1 MKKLRF
7 VRTLEYYDVPQIF
20 TCEDDDAVN
29 FLCMLYDITN
39 SGELNAIGVSV
50 SKDRLS
56 EFINGNV
63 DLLAMFITPE
73 SKDSIFSV
81 QINEYGIY
89 AEKYE
94 DELESFMLPDE
105 GYFYNKND
113 KYYEHTIKI
122 YQRKEQ
128 YEFLNKTR

>member
-20 TCEDDDAVN
+20 ICEDDNNVS
-29 FLCMLYDITN
+29 FLCLLYDITN
-39 SGELNAIGVSV
+39 GGELNAIGVSL

-63 DLLAMFITPE
+63 DLLTMFISSE
-73 SKDSIFSV
+73 SKDSIFSI

-94 DELESFMLPDE
+94 GELESFMLPDE
-105 GYFYNKND
+105 GYFYNEN
-113 KYYEHTIKI
+113 
-122 YQRKEQ
+122 
-128 YEFLNKTR
+128 NK

>member
-20 TCEDDDAVN
+20 ICEDDNNVS

-39 SGELNAIGVSV
+39 SGELKAIGVSL

-63 DLLAMFITPE
+63 DLLAMFIYPE

-94 DELESFMLPDE
+94 GELESFMLPDE

-113 KYYEHTIKI
+113 K
-122 YQRKEQ
+122 
-128 YEFLNKTR
+128 

>member
-7 VRTLEYYDVPQIF
+7 VRTLEYYDVSQIF
-20 TCEDDDAVN
+20 TCKDDNGVN

-39 SGELNAIGVSV
+39 GGELNAIGVSV

-63 DLLAMFITPE
+63 DLLSMFISPE

-94 DELESFMLPDE
+94 GELESFMLPDK

-113 KYYEHTIKI
+113 K
-122 YQRKEQ
+122 
-128 YEFLNKTR
+128 

>member
-20 TCEDDDAVN
+20 ICEDDDGVN

-39 SGELNAIGVSV
+39 GGELNAIGVSV

-63 DLLAMFITPE
+63 DLLTMFISPE

-94 DELESFMLPDE
+94 GELKSFMLPDK
-105 GYFYNKND
+105 GYFYN
-113 KYYEHTIKI
+113 ET
-122 YQRKEQ
+122 
-128 YEFLNKTR
+128 NK

>member
-7 VRTLEYYDVPQIF
+7 ARTLEYYDVPQIF
-20 TCEDDDAVN
+20 ICEDDDGVN

-39 SGELNAIGVSV
+39 GGELNAIGVSV

-63 DLLAMFITPE
+63 DLLTMFISPE
-73 SKDSIFSV
+73 SKDSIFSI

-94 DELESFMLPDE
+94 GELKSFMLPDK

-113 KYYEHTIKI
+113 K
-122 YQRKEQ
+122 
-128 YEFLNKTR
+128 

>member
-20 TCEDDDAVN
+20 TCEDDNDVN

-39 SGELNAIGVSV
+39 GGELNAIGVSV

-63 DLLAMFITPE
+63 DLLTIFISPE

-94 DELESFMLPDE
+94 GELESFMLPDE

-113 KYYEHTIKI
+113 K
-122 YQRKEQ
+122 
-128 YEFLNKTR
+128 

>member
-1 MKKLRF
+1 MKKLIF

-20 TCEDDDAVN
+20 TCKDDDNVS

-39 SGELNAIGVSV
+39 GGELNAIGVSV

-56 EFINGNV
+56 EFINGNI
-63 DLLAMFITPE
+63 DLLTMFISPE
-73 SKDSIFSV
+73 SKDSIFRV

-105 GYFYNKND
+105 GYFYNK
-113 KYYEHTIKI
+113 T
-122 YQRKEQ
+122 
-128 YEFLNKTR
+128 NK

>member
-20 TCEDDDAVN
+20 ICEDDNNVS

-39 SGELNAIGVSV
+39 GGELNAIGVSV

-63 DLLAMFITPE
+63 DLLTMFISPE

-94 DELESFMLPDE
+94 GELESFMLPDE

-113 KYYEHTIKI
+113 K
-122 YQRKEQ
+122 
-128 YEFLNKTR
+128 

>member
-20 TCEDDDAVN
+20 TCEDDNNVS

-63 DLLAMFITPE
+63 DLLTMFVSPE
-73 SKDSIFSV
+73 SKNSIFSATCV
-81 QINEYGIY
+81 L
-89 AEKYE
+89 K
-94 DELESFMLPDE
+94 
-105 GYFYNKND
+105 KND
-113 KYYEHTIKI
+113 
-122 YQRKEQ
+122 
-128 YEFLNKTR
+128 NTRYCVVILFDFT

>member
-20 TCEDDDAVN
+20 ICEDDNNVS

-39 SGELNAIGVSV
+39 SGELNAIGVSI

-63 DLLAMFITPE
+63 DLLAMFISPE

-89 AEKYE
+89 TEKYE
-94 DELESFMLPDE
+94 GELESFMLPDE

-113 KYYEHTIKI
+113 K
-122 YQRKEQ
+122 
-128 YEFLNKTR
+128 

>member
-1 MKKLRF
+1 MNKLKL
-7 VRTLEYYDVPQIF
+7 VRTLEYYDVPQLFIA
-20 TCEDDDAVN
+20 EDDNGAG

-63 DLLAMFITPE
+63 DLLAMFISPE

-89 AEKYE
+89 AENYE
-94 DELESFMLPDE
+94 GELESFMLPDE

-113 KYYEHTIKI
+113 K
-122 YQRKEQ
+122 
-128 YEFLNKTR
+128 

>member
-20 TCEDDDAVN
+20 TCEDDNNVS

-39 SGELNAIGVSV
+39 GGELNAIGVSV

-63 DLLAMFITPE
+63 DLLTMFISHE
-73 SKDSIFSV
+73 SKNYIFSV

-94 DELESFMLPDE
+94 GELESFMLPDE

-113 KYYEHTIKI
+113 K
-122 YQRKEQ
+122 
-128 YEFLNKTR
+128 